1 MSAQPVEL
9 PRWADA
15 FLVPA
20 ITVVAALIASS
31 IVILAIGENPL
42 TVIGIII
49 DGALGSGRGFG
60 RTMFYTTSFIFV
72 GLAVALAFQAG
83 LFNIGGEGQAV
94 IGGMFAALAMM
105 ALGTSAPAFLVLL
118 AGIVAGIIGGA
129 VWGVIP
135 GYLQAKRGSH
145 VVVTTIM
152 FNFIASA
159 LLLYVFNNYLK
170 KPGQMSLE
178 TEAFAGGSKIPSM
191 QDVFAFFGM
200 EIARSPWN
208 MSFFLALFMAW
219 LVWFVIW
226 RTQFGYEMRVVGAS
240 ETAARYAGISPTR
253 ITILAMALSGG
264 LAGLYVVNEAMGFKG
279 YLTNDFVGGIGFVGI
294 AVALMG
300 RAHPVGVLL
309 ASLLFG
315 ILYQGGEE
323 LAFATNNR
331 LNRDMVLAIQG
342 FVILFTGGMEFV
354 FKKPLA
360 RLLVRASR
368 QETARA

>member
-1 MSAQPVEL
+1 MSAAPVEL

-31 IVILAIGENPL
+31 VVILAIGENPL
-42 TVIGIII
+42 KVIGIII

-72 GLAVALAFQAG
+72 GLAVALAYQAG

-94 IGGMFAALAMM
+94 IGGLFCAIAILWTDQIAPPFVALIA
-105 ALGTSAPAFLVLL
+105 GIL
-118 AGIVAGIIGGA
+118 AGMAGGA
-129 VWGVIP
+129 FWGLVP

-159 LLLYVFNNYLK
+159 LLLYVFNTYLK
-170 KPGQMSLE
+170 KAGQMSLE
-178 TEAFAGGSKIPSM
+178 TRAFAEGATIPTM
-191 QDVFAFFGM
+191 REAAAWFGLEM
-200 EIARSPWN
+200 ARSPWN
-208 MSFFLALFMAW
+208 LSFFLALLMAF
-219 LVWFVIW
+219 LVWFLIW
-226 RTQFGYEMRVVGAS
+226 RTQFGYEMRVVGSS

-253 ITILAMALSGG
+253 ITILAMAMSGA

-300 RAHPVGVLL
+300 RAHPVGVVL

-331 LNRDMVLAIQG
+331 LNRDMVMAIQG
-342 FVILFTGGMEFV
+342 FVILFAGGMEFA

-360 RLLVRASR
+360 RLFVKPA
-368 QETARA
+368 